1 MPTCGISVAVVLWLL
16 VWHLGAAA
24 PGPINVNGD
33 QILRSVGDDT
43 LLPCTI
49 DTEQTISQ
57 FMWRHRRGQQQR
69 NFFTASFRNGKT
81 ETLDDTFDD
90 RMTYVGTSSKNASMY
105 LRNITLS
112 DEGTYS
118 CIFTLFPAGP
128 VETDLQLIVTAPPA
142 VTIQTYPVF
151 SLIDCSR
158 RLIVTCIAANAKPAA
173 GITWE
178 VPFNIRANQNTG
190 HPAANG
196 TVTVSSQF
204 HLCPNKS
211 LYGQN
216 IVCVVE
222 HPALRASKRVSYR
235 LNIDYISSVLIK
247 PQKNE
252 DGYLYLICAADANPP
267 PTEYIWTKLN
277 DSIPEGV
284 IIQHDR
290 IKLPKLTPEPY
301 GYYTCAAS
309 NIAGT
314 ASGSIYL
321 FPLADDQKERHYM
334 VPFIVIILMLIILLS
349 TFGYFYQ
356 RLRRKNQQRSIGK
369 ETSSKMMP
377 SRSSCDPRTQHSE
390 VEEQVQVEEDEPDIH
405 SEETV

>member
-1 MPTCGISVAVVLWLL
+1 MAQSRPDPMPTCGISVAVVLWLL
-16 VWHLGAAA
+16 VWHLDAAA

-69 NFFTASFRNGKT
+69 NFFTAAFRNGKT

-158 RLIVTCIAANAKPAA
+158 HLIVTCIAANAKPAA

-235 LNIDYISSVLIK
+235 LNID
-247 PQKNE
+247 
-252 DGYLYLICAADANPP
+252 
-267 PTEYIWTKLN
+267 
-277 DSIPEGV
+277 
-284 IIQHDR
+284 
-290 IKLPKLTPEPY
+290 
-301 GYYTCAAS
+301 
-309 NIAGT
+309 
-314 ASGSIYL
+314 
-321 FPLADDQKERHYM
+321 FADDQKERHYM